1 MMKLPRLKMVNR
13 DEWLVDACRKKRVL
27 HIGCTDYP
35 ITTDKITNGNLLHAR
50 LAAVATKIIGLD
62 IDKQGIETL
71 SKVMPNQV
79 FIIHSAEELQ
89 SCEELQDQIFDVIVA
104 ADVIEHLSNVGLFL
118 ASIQKFLTPGGCLLI
133 STPQSFSIKRMIP
146 MVFSGYEYV
155 HPDHSAYY
163 SVATLSCLL
172 SRYGLNAKEIY
183 MFQWHNP
190 RIKNRLVNTFLW
202 PILYLSGGRLCDE
215 IALVID

>member
-1 MMKLPRLKMVNR
+1 MMKLPKLKMVKR
-13 DEWLVDACRKKRVL
+13 DEWLVNTCHEKRVL

-35 ITTDKITNGNLLHAR
+35 ITTDKINNDKLLHAR
-50 LAAVATKIIGLD
+50 LAAVATEIIGLD

-71 SKVMPNQV
+71 SKLMPNEV
-79 FIIHSAEELQ
+79 FIIHSAEELE
-89 SCEELQDQIFDVIVA
+89 SCEELQDQLFDVIVA
-104 ADVIEHLSNVGLFL
+104 ADVIEHLANVGLFL
-118 ASIQKFLTPGGCLLI
+118 ANIRKFLKPGGCLLI

-146 MVFSGYEYV
+146 MIFSGYEYV
-155 HPDHSAYY
+155 HPDHTAYY

-172 SRYGLNAKEIY
+172 SRYGLNIKDMY

-190 RIKNRLVNTFLW
+190 TIRNRLANTVLW

-215 IALVID
+215 IALVIW